1 GRLAGGGDE
10 TGKQRAGAWG
20 GAVDGAYFHGL
31 GECGRGQREALRRDA
46 EEYRRERIGV
56 LLARRRGELQRPLLE
71 IAGGRRPFEQAAA
84 GARVDLAV
92 AAVGDARQLGAR
104 AGARDADMA
113 PAVVHPTYPTAS
125 KPWRAPRRRRR
136 ARREHRAPAATARR
150 RPKNAVG
157 ALAPNEHASGRA
169 ARGPEVIAR
178 SRRGERGRAGGRRA
192 GRARRR

>member
-92 AAVGDARQLGAR
+92 AAVDDGRQPRAPTLPPHARLVR
-104 AGARDADMA
+104 ALAQ
-113 PAVVHPTYPTAS
+113 PTY
-125 KPWRAPRRRRR
+125 
-136 ARREHRAPAATARR
+136 
-150 RPKNAVG
+150 
-157 ALAPNEHASGRA
+157 
-169 ARGPEVIAR
+169 
-178 SRRGERGRAGGRRA
+178 
-192 GRARRR
+192 